1 MDITINQD
9 QLLNHFLA
17 KCPTALT
24 SKIIVDPKT
33 QLSKGYGFVTFAT
46 KEEADKAIHLM
57 DGTKLRGKP
66 IKCRPSYIK
75 TNNSNNRASPDHH
88 EKSMHGKMPNS
99 KYPTYQNPANNA
111 LPTLGMGVGG
121 TSGRR
126 TSGFM
131 AQQRESTMQNQQ
143 RAFAVGRQNVQGV
156 GMGVG
161 AMGMQQQYQ
170 QIMMQYQ
177 QVKYIFSEFF

>member
-46 KEEADKAIHLM
+46 HEEADRAIQLM
-57 DGTKLRGKP
+57 DGSKLRGKA

-75 TNNSNNRASPDHH
+75 SNGPPVPIKMSPEI
-88 EKSMHGKMPNS
+88 EKETHSKQRHS
-99 KYPTYQNPANNA
+99 KYPTYQNPQNPS
-111 LPTLGMGVGG
+111 LPTLGMGLGM
-121 TSGRR
+121 TTAPQPTRR
-126 TSGFM
+126 TSGFL
-131 AQQRESTMQNQQ
+131 AQQQEAAQVSNYQKMTL
-143 RAFAVGRQNVQGV
+143 
-156 GMGVG
+156 G
-161 AMGMQQQYQ
+161 ATTSLPGMQMNVLPQQNYQ
-170 QIMMQYQ
+170 QVVLQYQ
-177 QVKYIFSEFF
+177 QVIF

>member
-46 KEEADKAIHLM
+46 KEEADRAIKLM
-57 DGTKLRGKP
+57 DGSKLRGKP

-75 TNNSNNRASPDHH
+75 A
-88 EKSMHGKMPNS
+88 NS
-99 KYPTYQNPANNA
+99 KGGPQEMEKPPAAKPPAQKYQSYGGGGGGGNS
-111 LPTLGMGVGG
+111 LPTLGMGMGNNRGRNPGYGRGG
-121 TSGRR
+121 GGGNHAPR
-126 TSGFM
+126 GFGLGVQ
-131 AQQRESTMQNQQ
+131 AQPTQSQQ
-143 RAFAVGRQNVQGV
+143 
-156 GMGVG
+156 
-161 AMGMQQQYQ
+161 QQQYQ
-170 QIMMQYQ
+170 QQLILQYQ
-177 QVKYIFSEFF
+177 QVRKSY

>member
-46 KEEADKAIHLM
+46 KEEADRAIKLM
-57 DGTKLRGKP
+57 DGSKLRGKP

-75 TNNSNNRASPDHH
+75 ANGKGGPQEMEKPPAAKPPSQKYQSYGGGGNGGGGGNS
-88 EKSMHGKMPNS
+88 
-99 KYPTYQNPANNA
+99 
-111 LPTLGMGVGG
+111 LPTLGMGMGRNSRGG
-121 TSGRR
+121 NQGYGRMQGSHGHQAPR
-126 TSGFM
+126 GFGLGVQ
-131 AQQRESTMQNQQ
+131 AQPTQSQQ
-143 RAFAVGRQNVQGV
+143 
-156 GMGVG
+156 
-161 AMGMQQQYQ
+161 QQQYQ
-170 QIMMQYQ
+170 QQLILQYQ
-177 QVKYIFSEFF
+177 QVSQYR